1 MRTGLTTMSYSGYRR
16 RLIIRIEKGRLVAE
30 WIKEENS

>member
-1 MRTGLTTMSYSGYRR
+1 MSYSGYKR